1 MLTLEEK
8 RNRKSRGYITKSS
21 FDQHPDSNSSGESG
35 VPVRKRFG
43 PLHGWDFKDC
53 SWGVPA
59 YNPRVQT
66 DIIINL
72 WPDYSSSLMLML
84 FVLLC
89 KTWNVVKPGAWL
101 ARLPPGAQSQDFSP
115 ILPIYGAANLAL
127 TADRHSESL
136 LARAVSRQVRSK
148 VRGLLC
154 VVTEA

>member
-1 MLTLEEK
+1 
-8 RNRKSRGYITKSS
+8 
-21 FDQHPDSNSSGESG
+21 
-35 VPVRKRFG
+35 
-43 PLHGWDFKDC
+43 
-53 SWGVPA
+53 
-59 YNPRVQT
+59 
-66 DIIINL
+66 
-72 WPDYSSSLMLML
+72 MLML